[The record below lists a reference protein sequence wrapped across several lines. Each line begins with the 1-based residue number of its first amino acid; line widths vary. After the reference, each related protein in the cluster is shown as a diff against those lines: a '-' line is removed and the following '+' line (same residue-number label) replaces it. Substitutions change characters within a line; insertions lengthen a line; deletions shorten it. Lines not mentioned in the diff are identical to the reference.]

1 MIAKGPQHST
11 MPDAERRMAPLA
23 FCPLGSMMLAI
34 EAGRIEAVWDPIAEP
49 WRMMPE
55 QCIDLA
61 EHFQIQFACEDQS
74 RRRVDISMAGQYV
87 TLIAADKVL
96 IEGAPGPSRPL
107 PPVVAA
113 LRKRGVRSLLHFQS
127 RYAYLI
133 DLEQL
138 FQIAFPE
145 RGPGAR

>member
-1 MIAKGPQHST
+1 MIAQGPQRST
-11 MPDAERRMAPLA
+11 VPDAERRMAALA
-23 FCPLGSMMLAI
+23 FCPVGSMMLAI
-34 EAGRIEAVWDPIAEP
+34 EAGRIEAVWDPVSEP
-49 WRMMPE
+49 WRMTPE

-61 EHFQIQFACEDQS
+61 AHFQIQLASQDPT
-74 RRRVDISMAGQYV
+74 RRRMDVSIAGQYV

-96 IEGAPGPSRPL
+96 IEGAPEPARPL

-113 LRKRGVRSLLHFQS
+113 LGKRGVRSLLRFQA
-127 RYAYLI
+127 RYAYLL

-145 RGPGAR
+145 GG